1 MQTTM
6 ARRISTAA
14 RLLLAVAGLAAFA
27 GSSVA
32 GGISDKEIVVGT
44 HLDLSGPVAAAM
56 PQLRN
61 GMQMRFDEANEAGGI
76 NGRKVRLIVEDNGS
90 QPQLAVRAVDKL
102 IRSDDVFAIV
112 NPFGSGTNAAVVK
125 RAVDAGV
132 IYFSPWGAAA
142 VLHKIAG
149 NSPLLFT
156 TTPNYDTTTKA
167 GLGWMIDDT
176 KAQKVGYIFQE
187 GPFGELSRLG
197 VNSALEARNMKLAAE
212 ASYKVGDID
221 FSSQVARMKAAD
233 VDLIFAASLTRET
246 VGISAE
252 VKKLGWTSVKVLTS
266 IPGRTM
272 VVAMIG
278 KGAVEGLY
286 GIGAWNIFAPGKE
299 PPEVKAWN
307 ENYKK
312 RFNLDPD
319 ENALLAYAYTDWFV
333 KEGLQPAGREINTD
347 KVVKALAASTYNH
360 PIFYGPKHFVS
371 GQIDP
376 ETTQISQVKDG
387 IWLPVSGLISPK

>member
-1 MQTTM
+1 MH
-6 ARRISTAA
+6 STKIRVTGIGTSTVLAIGLFANMTAIVQAA
-14 RLLLAVAGLAAFA
+14 
-27 GSSVA
+27 
-32 GGISDKEIVVGT
+32 GISDKEIVVGT

-102 IRSDDVFAIV
+102 IRSDEVFAIV
-112 NPFGSGTNAAVVK
+112 NAFGSGTNAAVVK

-132 IYFSPWGAAA
+132 LYFAPWGAAA
-142 VLHKIAG
+142 VLQKIAG

-156 TTPNYDTTTKA
+156 VTANYDTTAKA
-167 GLGWMIDDT
+167 GLGWMIDDV
-176 KAQKVGYIFQE
+176 KAQRVGYIYQE
-187 GPFGELSRLG
+187 GPLGELTKIG
-197 VNSALEARNMKLAAE
+197 VNAALEARNMKLAAE
-212 ASYKVGDID
+212 AAYKVGDID

-233 VDLIFAASLTRET
+233 VDLIFGATLTRET
-246 VGISAE
+246 VGVSAE
-252 VKKLGWTSVKVLTS
+252 VKKLGWTNVKLLTA

-272 VVAMIG
+272 VVAQLG

-286 GIGAWNIFAPGKE
+286 GIGTWNIFAPGQE

-319 ENALLAYAYTDWFV
+319 ENALLAYAYTDWLV
-333 KEGLQPAGREINTD
+333 KNGLEAAGRDIATD
-347 KVVKALAASTYNH
+347 KVVKALQSSSYSH
-360 PIFYGPKHFVS
+360 PIFYGPERFVS
-371 GQIDP
+371 QQINP
-376 ETTQISQVKDG
+376 ETTQVSQVKSG
-387 IWLPVSGLISPK
+387 IWQPVSALITPK